1 MICENQGRYYEAIEK
16 STAENNSGFFIDFM
30 LQIILQSVYGAASY
44 YDPVS
49 DLVNDPITEP
59 L

>member
-1 MICENQGRYYEAIEK
+1 MIWENQGRYYEAIEK
-16 STAENNSGFFIDFM
+16 STAENNNGFFIDFM

-49 DLVNDPITEP
+49 DLVNDPV
-59 L
+59 